1 MNILNLFKITFA
13 SIIFF
18 IYGCVGSGVHTSSLS
33 PYELQSVDNYTLC
46 KAATPRELYE
56 PNGKVINEV
65 MRRGIDCRS
74 IYTYT
79 ATPIF
84 IPKTQPNNPQPQ
96 PQQGTHTYV
105 INGRYVTCTTT
116 GTITNCN

>member
-1 MNILNLFKITFA
+1 MTILNLKK
-13 SIIFF
+13 SIIISVILFLF
-18 IYGCVGSGVHTSSLS
+18 GCAGSPVHTSSLS
-33 PYELQSVDNYTLC
+33 IYELQSVDNYTLC

-74 IYTYT
+74 VYTYT

-84 IPKTQPNNPQPQ
+84 IPKTQPNNPQ